1 MLSLLVVDAR
11 SMDVAR
17 ANLHLKPL
25 YYLCIGVL
33 VHHDE
38 FLPIITRV
46 LSFPLDNLTKKQ
58 QPKTLTGNFFR
69 VPVVCHDAVTLKPGK
84 EPLNSSKARRCLE
97 GFRRLTLT
105 SFAARRAQDAAVAK
119 HIGTKVLSVKSA
131 ETIAALERR
140 RDGDIAVVDVA
151 VGPDTACGR
160 RHLDALALGARPLS
174 IALLGVRPAE
184 TTRTRLALP
193 AIAWLDECVALP
205 HRENVR
211 AAWQGVLGFDLAAC
225 RAAPATTVWS
235 RTCWS
240 SNATHAPRLLARH
253 ARERLAGDALATAAR
268 TAHGACL
275 REGFVLGE
283 RRGLHFARVRSLA
296 NLVPMEVLAHE
307 GRKLLTCC

>member
-105 SFAARRAQDAAVAK
+105 SFAARCAQEAAVAK

-140 RDGDIAVVDVA
+140 RDGDVADIA

-160 RHLDALALGARPLS
+160 RHLDALALGARPLGV
-174 IALLGVRPAE
+174 ALLGVRPAE

-193 AIAWLDECVALP
+193 AIAWLDKCVALP
-205 HRENVR
+205 HRENVW
-211 AAWQGVLGFDLAAC
+211 AAGKGVLGFDLATC
-225 RAAPATTVWS
+225 RAAPATAVRC
-235 RTCWS
+235 RTCRS
-240 SNATHAPRLLARH
+240 SDATQAPRLLARH
-253 ARERLAGDALATAAR
+253 TREGLAGDAFATAACA
-268 TAHGACL
+268 AHGACL